1 MDTSVKSLAES
12 TGRAIGTAKK
22 ELRQDFSAQIVESM
36 EPVLDAIVA
45 AEKRIEAVDTGA
57 KAALADTA
65 KAIDEKIAAAVTKA
79 DMLAAEIAKIAP
91 GVEANLAPEI
101 GALRADIGAVKG
113 MIDVSELKF
122 EERLKA
128 AEDQRAAL
136 EKAREEKLLAEI
148 DVLKGQIADQHDEI
162 ARLKRNDQHS
172 LLESAAMRRLEF
184 LSRSIRDRT
193 EAFLHART
201 SPEFTDEAARE
212 DAPWL
217 NY

>member
-1 MDTSVKSLAES
+1 
-12 TGRAIGTAKK
+12 
-22 ELRQDFSAQIVESM
+22 M